1 MSAPLKIQQLRQF
14 VIAARHQSFRA
25 AALETHRSQAAITLA
40 MQSLQQE
47 IGGQLFEDG
56 HQARLTPL
64 GDALVPLLAQLVHL
78 HDRVQN
84 EIGHLVRGEQGS
96 VALSIM
102 PSLAEEWLPGLLS
115 RFRQDRPG
123 VKIQAA
129 DVSSPQV
136 SEMVAD
142 GRAELGVAGLIAPH
156 ALLTH
161 TPVAR
166 DVFGVVCR
174 PDHWIAR
181 RGKTVSWK
189 SVRDE
194 ALIGNTTF
202 HALYGHG
209 LGAWF
214 ETPHIVL
221 SNRGS
226 LIAAVKA
233 GLGITVLPTLARPSA
248 QHGLAFV
255 PLVSPRITRVV
266 GTLQRNEQTLM
277 PAAAHMHGL
286 ILKMLA
292 AFARERG
299 ASVLL

>member
-1 MSAPLKIQQLRQF
+1 MSGPLKIQQLRQF
-14 VIAARHQSFRA
+14 VIAAKHQSFRA

-40 MQSLQQE
+40 MQGMQQE
-47 IGGQLFEDG
+47 IGGQLFEEG

-64 GDALVPLLAQLVHL
+64 GEALLPLLAQLVNL

-115 RFRQDRPG
+115 RFRPDRPG
-123 VKIQAA
+123 VKIQVA

-136 SEMVAD
+136 SEMVID

-156 ALLTH
+156 PLLTH

-174 PDHWIAR
+174 PDHRIAR
-181 RGKTVSWK
+181 HKSVSWK
-189 SVRDE
+189 SIRDE

-209 LGAWF
+209 LGALF

-233 GLGITVLPTLARPSA
+233 GLGITVLPTLARPPS

-255 PLVSPRITRVV
+255 PLVSPRMTRVV
-266 GTLQRNEQTLM
+266 GTLHRKEQTLM
-277 PAAAHMHGL
+277 PAAAHMHRL
-286 ILKMLA
+286 ILHRLA

-299 ASVLL
+299 ATVLL